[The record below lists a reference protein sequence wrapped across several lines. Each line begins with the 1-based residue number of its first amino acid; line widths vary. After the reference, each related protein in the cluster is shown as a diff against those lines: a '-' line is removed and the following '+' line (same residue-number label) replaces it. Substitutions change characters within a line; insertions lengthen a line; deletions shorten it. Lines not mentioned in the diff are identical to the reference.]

1 LFRQILILV
10 AFLLAGCGGGYA
22 SPQAVTRIEFGSIS
36 EVDAASDEIQNALRD
51 RGFQLEPRRPF
62 PEELTEAWSPAMKWR
77 DQHEVSLALNRSGGE
92 DLVAYV
98 TPFPSAETFW
108 DVPEQSRFPILE
120 VRLVE
125 LRPGGFSPE
134 GHRVHKELLSFLRE
148 QGYRPVVMSEP
159 PPTDDDEHARV
170 KFDGLVSSVLSW
182 MSAWALGIVT
192 VGALANWI
200 AKRTGAQQ
208 WIRRAIFVTVGVVLI
223 TPLPYPAALAV
234 IPLPGLLWLFSD
246 PATYARFMAEW
257 AVSGTMSG
265 TLSALVAILLV
276 RDRRRFT
283 PAQEEPVP

>member
-1 LFRQILILV
+1 M
-10 AFLLAGCGGGYA
+10 
-22 SPQAVTRIEFGSIS
+22 TRIEFGSIS